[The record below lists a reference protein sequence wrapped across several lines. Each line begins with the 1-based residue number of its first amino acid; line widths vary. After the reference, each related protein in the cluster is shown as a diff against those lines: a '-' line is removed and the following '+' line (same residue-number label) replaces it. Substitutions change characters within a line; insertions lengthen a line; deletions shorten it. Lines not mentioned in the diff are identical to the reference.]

1 MPSPK
6 SHPSTPTALPAPQA
20 ESGAPEPIVPAAP
33 EGIEPPSD
41 KDEDPRDALAQ
52 AASELL
58 RAVRGKRSQV
68 AFARRLGYR
77 ANPITDWE
85 NGRRFPTAAEA
96 LRAATRAGI
105 DVSAGLGRFHAAT
118 PPTQAELSAGAPE
131 QLAAWLCALRGS
143 TPIGAIAERSGRSR
157 FAIARWLR
165 GEAEPRLPD
174 FLRLIDAVTGRLPD
188 LVAEIVPIDEV
199 PTLAPRHRTAAAAK
213 RLAFEEPWTEAI
225 LRVLETSA
233 YRARP
238 THDPAWLGHQL
249 GVAPA
254 DIERCVA
261 RLLDA
266 GIVQRDGAH
275 LRVAGALTVD
285 TRSDPAAMRGL
296 LAHWCEVALARHG
309 RGHSTD
315 LFAYNV
321 FSVTHADFA
330 RVRELLRSTFRELR
344 AIVAASEP
352 SETAALVNLQLVAL
366 HDPTEPK
373 AEWSHNAEP
382 NNTAEP
388 NTPEP
393 KAE

>member
-1 MPSPK
+1 MPSPRQ
-6 SHPSTPTALPAPQA
+6 PPTVTARISVPHT
-20 ESGAPEPIVPAAP
+20 ESGAGEPVVPP
-33 EGIEPPSD
+33 LVEGAEAVEAD
-41 KDEDPRDALAQ
+41 KEVEDPRDALAH

-58 RAVRGKRSQV
+58 RAIRGKRSQV

-96 LRAATRAGI
+96 LRAASRAGI
-105 DVSAGLGRFHAAT
+105 DVSASLGRFHAAA
-118 PPTQAELSAGAPE
+118 PPSQTELAAGAPE
-131 QLAAWLCALRGS
+131 QLAEWLCALRGS

-199 PTLAPRHRTAAAAK
+199 PTLALRHRTAAAAK

-225 LRVLETSA
+225 LRLLETTA

-238 THDPAWLGHQL
+238 AHDAAWLSLQL
-249 GVAPA
+249 EVAQA
-254 DIERCVA
+254 DIERCVS

-266 GIVQRDGAH
+266 GIVQQDGAH
-275 LRVAGALTVD
+275 IRVAGALTVD
-285 TRSDPAAMRGL
+285 TRSDPVAMRAL
-296 LAHWCEVALARHG
+296 LAHWCEVALQRHG
-309 RGHSTD
+309 RGRSAD

-321 FSVTHADFA
+321 FSVTHKDLA
-330 RVRELLRSTFRELR
+330 RVRELLRSTLRELR

-366 HDPTEPK
+366 QSDEEEPK
-373 AEWSHNAEP
+373 
-382 NNTAEP
+382 
-388 NTPEP
+388 P
-393 KAE
+393 K

>member
-1 MPSPK
+1 MSNPK
-6 SHPSTPTALPAPQA
+6 LPVAPAIAKGAHDIAGGAAL
-20 ESGAPEPIVPAAP
+20 EPLVPAAA
-33 EGIEPPSD
+33 EGAEVEVEKEEPA
-41 KDEDPRDALAQ
+41 EDPRDAMAT

-96 LRAATRAGI
+96 LRAASRAGI
-105 DVSAGLGRFHAAT
+105 DVSASLGRFHAAA
-118 PPTQAELSAGAPE
+118 PPSQADLSSGAPE
-131 QLAAWLCALRGS
+131 QLAEWLCALRGS

-199 PTLAPRHRTAAAAK
+199 PTLALRHRTAAAAK

-225 LRVLETSA
+225 LRLLETTA
-233 YRARP
+233 YRAQAK
-238 THDPAWLGHQL
+238 HDAGWLSRQL
-249 GVAPA
+249 DIAEDDVA
-254 DIERCVA
+254 RCVS
-261 RLLDA
+261 RLLEA
-266 GIVQRDGAH
+266 GIVQQDGAH
-275 LRVAGALTVD
+275 IRVAGALTVD
-285 TRSDPAAMRGL
+285 TRTDPLAMRAL

-309 RGHSTD
+309 RGRSTD

-321 FSVTHADFA
+321 FSVTHADLA

-352 SETAALVNLQLVAL
+352 SETAALVNLQLVAFRETDDL
-366 HDPTEPK
+366 PPP
-373 AEWSHNAEP
+373 APGRVPSAP
-382 NNTAEP
+382 PGARTA
-388 NTPEP
+388 
-393 KAE
+393 K